1 MQIKQAILYPIRKL
15 FTIPFLTSLLAGLL
29 KRSPSS
35 KILRG
40 ICPNQ
45 HLFSNRA
52 IKKVKRKG
60 MSFEL
65 RLSDY
70 MDWLLYFHSDA
81 DSSAPVLEYA
91 KQGDTVLDIGGN
103 IGQTALFMAK
113 KTSPGGVVISFE
125 PFPETY
131 KRFLTNLQ
139 LNPGINNL
147 VVENIALGNSHA
159 KLKMLAENTGNSGQN
174 RILNENN
181 PADAVIEVDVMP
193 LSSYLHNKPLD
204 RIDLIK
210 IDVEGFE
217 YNVLKGAS
225 DVLKKYRPLLYIEL
239 SEKNL
244 NQQGS
249 SASEVVRLLNEL
261 SYDVKDVASGKT
273 IKDMTFGHTD
283 VICFPSKN
291 NGQFN

>member
-1 MQIKQAILYPIRKL
+1 MQIKQAILYPVRKL
-15 FTIPFLTSLLAGLL
+15 FTIPFLTSFLAGLL
-29 KRSPSS
+29 KENPSS
-35 KILRG
+35 KFLRG

-45 HLFSNRA
+45 NFFSQRA
-52 IKKVKRKG
+52 VKKVKRKG
-60 MSFEL
+60 LSFEL

-70 MDWLLYFHSDA
+70 MDWLLYFYSDA

-91 KQGDTVLDIGGN
+91 KEGDTVLDIGGN

-113 KTSPGGVVISFE
+113 KTAPGGVVVSFE

-131 KRFLTNLQ
+131 KRFQTNLK
-139 LNPGINNL
+139 LNPGIQNL
-147 VVENIALGNSHA
+147 LIENIALGNSHE

-174 RILNENN
+174 RILNEHSAAN
-181 PADAVIEVDVMP
+181 DVIEVEVMP
-193 LSSYLHNKPLD
+193 LSSYLESKPLAK
-204 RIDLIK
+204 IDLIK

-225 DVLKKYRPLLYIEL
+225 EVLRKYRPLLYIEL

-249 SASEVVRLLNEL
+249 SANQVVNLLNEL
-261 SYDVKDVASGKT
+261 SYNVTDVASGNT
-273 IKDMTFGHTD
+273 VKDMTSGHTD

-291 NGQFN
+291 